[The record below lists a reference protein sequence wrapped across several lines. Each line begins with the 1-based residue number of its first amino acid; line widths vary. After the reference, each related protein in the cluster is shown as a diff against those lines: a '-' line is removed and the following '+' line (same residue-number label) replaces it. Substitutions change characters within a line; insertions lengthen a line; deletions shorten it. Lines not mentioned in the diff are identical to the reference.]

1 MTRDQIQ
8 MQNIYEETKC
18 DPDKSEQ
25 THAQRTKI
33 NGDYITD
40 FVISI

>member
-8 MQNIYEETKC
+8 MQNIYEEAKF

-25 THAQRTKI
+25 TPAQRTKI
-33 NGDYITD
+33 SGDYITD